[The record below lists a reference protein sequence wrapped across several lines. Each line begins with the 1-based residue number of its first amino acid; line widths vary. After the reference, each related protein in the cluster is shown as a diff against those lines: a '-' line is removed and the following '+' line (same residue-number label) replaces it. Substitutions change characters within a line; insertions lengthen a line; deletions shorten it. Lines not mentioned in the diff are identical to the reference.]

1 MGSFKVDA
9 IIIQI
14 EKSFYRLGLWHRGEE
29 ATPRESAKK
38 LFFSV
43 YTLLL
48 PISLLSGVSLTSEG
62 KEDKLFLI
70 EAAIMTVIMSVK
82 ILYIIWRKDEIL
94 QMLDQIG
101 NYSIKNA
108 SEAKRIN
115 HRLKMFMNFM
125 KIFFSC
131 SVLIGVCAMFIVP
144 FIGSE
149 RKLFFNIG
157 FPLNWRHSEFAFWAA
172 FTFILTEVALSAIS
186 ILFSVIMWYL
196 FLNCGLRFEAL
207 GHDLRDMGIIE
218 EVVDVS
224 GNKRKISKMEKENQ
238 FAKDLV
244 AAIKSYREIID
255 VTGHLEAFLSHIHS
269 TQIGFSGLCIC
280 GSIYCLGYNK
290 PENSMEFIIYIVILT
305 YNIFDV
311 FMITYFGNEL
321 NLSSDRL
328 SYCLFQSSWYEYQFC
343 SKSILILGE
352 RFKQPV
358 ELVILKLYPLTLEL
372 FVRILNNAYSMF
384 NILKTFAERV

>member
-1 MGSFKVDA
+1 MV
-9 IIIQI
+9 
-14 EKSFYRLGLWHRGEE
+14 
-29 ATPRESAKK
+29 
-38 LFFSV
+38 
-43 YTLLL
+43 LL
-48 PISLLSGVSLTSEG
+48 PISLLAGVSLTSEG
-62 KEDKLFLI
+62 TEDQLFLI
-70 EAAIMTVIMSVK
+70 ETAIMTVIISVK

-108 SEAKRIN
+108 IETKRIN
-115 HRLKMFMNFM
+115 QKLKMFMKFM

-131 SVLIGVCAMFIVP
+131 SVLIAICAMFIVP

-157 FPLNWRHSEFAFWAA
+157 FPLDWRHSEFGFWAA
-172 FTFILTEVALSAIS
+172 YTFILTEMVPSAIS

-196 FLNCGLRFEAL
+196 LLNCALRFEVL
-207 GHDLRDMGIIE
+207 GQDLRNMGIIE
-218 EVVDVS
+218 EVVDEL

-255 VTGHLEAFLSHIHS
+255 VIGQLEAFLSHIHL

-280 GSIYCLGYNK
+280 GSIYCLGYND
-290 PENSMEFIIYIVILT
+290 PENVMEFIVYVVILL

-321 NLSSDRL
+321 NLSSDQL
-328 SYCLFQSSWYEYQFC
+328 CYCMFQSSWYEYQFC
-343 SKSILILGE
+343 SKTILILGE

-358 ELVILKLYPLTLEL
+358 ELVVLKLYPLTLDL
-372 FVRILNNAYSMF
+372 FTRILKNAYSMF
-384 NILKTFAERV
+384 NILKTFADRA